1 MAQPSDPVRR
11 TGRIMWIL
19 AWGLSLLLLTWYFNQ
34 RLLREHNP
42 NQQVR
47 VLDTHTVVLE
57 QNRHGHY
64 LASGAINQQ
73 PVVFLLDT
81 GATQMAVPQAVA
93 ARLELPAGQA
103 LPLSTAAGRVTGY
116 RTRIK
121 SLSLGPFTLYD
132 LDAVIMPS
140 QSDEVLL
147 GMNALRHFELVQRG
161 ERMTITYMAPA
172 P

>member
-1 MAQPSDPVRR
+1 MAQQPDTVRR

-19 AWGLSLLLLTWYFNQ
+19 VWGLSLLLLTWYFNQ
-34 RLLREHNP
+34 RLMQENNP
-42 NQQVR
+42 NQEVR
-47 VLDTHTVVLE
+47 VLGANTVVLE

-64 LASGAINQQ
+64 LASGTIDGQ

-81 GATQMAVPQAVA
+81 GATQMAVPQALA
-93 ARLELPAGQA
+93 ARLDLPAGRA
-103 LPLSTAAGRVTGY
+103 LALNTAAGQVTGY
-116 RTRIK
+116 RTHIK

-161 ERMTITYMAPA
+161 SQMTITYLEPA